1 MFSIRSEAH
10 FDAAHFLAGHD
21 GKCKN
26 IHGHRWVIEAEVA
39 AEQLVEEGP
48 LRGMVSDFALLKKDL
63 NEIAD
68 RFDHTFIYEDGTLFE
83 ETLTALNNQGFA
95 LTKVPFRPTA
105 EHLAEHVYD
114 LLTER
119 GYQVFE
125 IAVNEAP
132 QNRAVY
138 RRMS

>member
-1 MFSIRSEAH
+1 MYSIRSEAH

-39 AEQLVEEGP
+39 ADQLIGEGP
-48 LRGMVSDFALLKKDL
+48 LRGMVSDFALLRKDL
-63 NEIAD
+63 DEIAD
-68 RFDHTFIYEDGTLFE
+68 WFDHTFIYEDGTLWE
-83 ETLTALNNQGFA
+83 ETVAVLEKQGFA

-105 EHLAEHVYD
+105 EHLAEYIYEQLD
-114 LLTER
+114 AR
-119 GYQVFE
+119 GYRVLE
-125 IAVNEAP
+125 TAVNESP

-138 RRMS
+138 RRQI